1 MRGNGLCL
9 REVKKHTGVYISMR
23 TVGEVALIMDGELEM
38 GGFI

>member
-9 REVKKHTGVYISMR
+9 REEKKHTGVCISAR

-38 GGFI
+38 